1 MGIIAGIDA
10 IAKMLHLASSPP
22 PRGAHIRVLIDDLIL
37 KGIDE
42 PCHLFT
48 LRSEYRFS
56 LRQDNADLCL
66 TEKDYGGRGYFG
78 ITGSSR
84 AGVEGP
90 STFAVAG
97 FTAWLAEESSLLRG
111 GGGAAD
117 PSIQQLDSRSSLS
130 ISRF

>member
-1 MGIIAGIDA
+1 MGIIAGINA

-22 PRGAHIRVLIDDLIL
+22 PRGAHIRVLTDDLIL

-42 PCHLFT
+42 PCRLFT

-56 LRQDNADLCL
+56 LRRDNADLRL
-66 TEKDYGGRGYFG
+66 TGKDYGGRGCFG

-84 AGVEGP
+84 AGKGGP

-97 FTAWLAEESSLLRG
+97 LTVWPIDGSSLLRG
-111 GGGAAD
+111 GCGAAD
-117 PSIQQLDSRSSLS
+117 PSI
-130 ISRF
+130 